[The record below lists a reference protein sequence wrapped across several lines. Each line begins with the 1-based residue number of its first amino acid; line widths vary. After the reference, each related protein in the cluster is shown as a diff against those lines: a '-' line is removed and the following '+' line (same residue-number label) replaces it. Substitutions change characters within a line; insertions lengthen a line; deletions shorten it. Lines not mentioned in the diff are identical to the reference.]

1 MTLKYLPQK
10 IVLVDSWKHSVQ
22 YTPVSRENHFGI
34 LLYWFLASVISKS
47 ADFKVIVTKP
57 SIFNPVFIKIHT
69 EISWWRK
76 LNMCSNTG
84 CYFPPTTNKAEF
96 LLDLQR
102 NGPNCL
108 TSFFND
114 SWMFSIKVRGN
125 WLKEQ
130 HGQHHYT
137 SNVIR
142 FATEV
147 L

>member
-1 MTLKYLPQK
+1 M
-10 IVLVDSWKHSVQ
+10 
-22 YTPVSRENHFGI
+22 
-34 LLYWFLASVISKS
+34 
-47 ADFKVIVTKP
+47 
-57 SIFNPVFIKIHT
+57 
-69 EISWWRK
+69 
-76 LNMCSNTG
+76 
-84 CYFPPTTNKAEF
+84 YFPPTSNRAEF

-102 NGPNCL
+102 HGPNSL

-137 SNVIR
+137 SNVIG

-147 L
+147 LELFLDQKPPWSNPALIISYQLYPFPKPSPNQRVFLLRSYLPGYFFFFLTSWRANLLITSKRSSSWEACFCVFFFF